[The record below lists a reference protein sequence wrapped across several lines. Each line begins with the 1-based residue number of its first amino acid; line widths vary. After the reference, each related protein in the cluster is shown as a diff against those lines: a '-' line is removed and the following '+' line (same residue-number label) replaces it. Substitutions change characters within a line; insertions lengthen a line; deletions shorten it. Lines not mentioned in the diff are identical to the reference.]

1 MERREELLR
10 QARDVRRHA
19 HAPYSG
25 FRVGAALLAEDG
37 AIYVGCNVENASY
50 GMTVCAERGALSAA
64 VAAGG
69 RRFTAIAISSTGSD
83 PVPPCGACR
92 QALGEF
98 AVDLVVVSEANGQVS
113 EWRLDELLP
122 EPFLEV
128 PSPRSE
134 SS

>member
-1 MERREELLR
+1 M
-10 QARDVRRHA
+10 
-19 HAPYSG
+19 
-25 FRVGAALLAEDG
+25 LAEDG

-69 RRFTAIAISSTGSD
+69 RRFTAIAVSSTGSD
-83 PVPPCGACR
+83 PVAPCGACR

-98 AVDLVVVSEANGQVS
+98 AVGLVVVSEANGQIS

-128 PSPRSE
+128 PSPGPE